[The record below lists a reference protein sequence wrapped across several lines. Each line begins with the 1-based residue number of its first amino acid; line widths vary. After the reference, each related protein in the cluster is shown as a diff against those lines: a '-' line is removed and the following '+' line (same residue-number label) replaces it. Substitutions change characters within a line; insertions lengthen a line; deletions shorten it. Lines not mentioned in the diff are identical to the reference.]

1 MQPPTTPETA
11 AFRRFELAA
20 WGDGGVAQT
29 YDEWW
34 GGLTQQAVSPL
45 LDAAG
50 IRAGR
55 LVLDVATG
63 PGFVAAAAAERG
75 AEVTG
80 IDFSAAMVARAR
92 AHYPAVQFAE
102 GDAEALAFPDGSF
115 DAVTIAFGLLHLAR
129 PDAALAEAHR
139 MLKPGGRL
147 AFTVWA
153 GPPATQGFAA
163 VLDAI
168 AQHGRTDVP
177 LPPGPPFFRFADP
190 EECRRTLAGLG
201 FDNVTTEAVAMT
213 WRSASVDMLCT
224 AFEQGTA
231 RTRGLLRAQTPEA
244 LEKIRASIRQT
255 VADHMVGGV
264 CALAMPCILTS
275 ATKR

>member
-1 MQPPTTPETA
+1 MQPPTTAETT
-11 AFRRFELAA
+11 AFRSFELAA

-34 GGLTQQAVSPL
+34 GSLTQQAVPHL
-45 LDAAG
+45 LDAAAIG
-50 IRAGR
+50 AGSS
-55 LVLDVATG
+55 VLDVATG

-75 AEVTG
+75 ATVTG

-92 AHYPAVQFAE
+92 AHYPTVRFAE
-102 GDAEALAFPDGSF
+102 GDAETLAFPEGSF

-139 MLKPGGRL
+139 VLQPGGRV

-153 GPPATQGFAA
+153 APPATQGFAA

-168 AQHGRTDVP
+168 AKHGRTDVP

-190 EECRRTLAGLG
+190 DECRRTLVGLG
-201 FDNVTTEAVAMT
+201 YDNIATATVAMT

-231 RTRGLLRAQTPEA
+231 RTRGLLRAQTPKA
-244 LEKIRASIRQT
+244 LEQIRAAIRQVVT
-255 VADHMVGGV
+255 DHMVDGV
-264 CALAMPCILTS
+264 CELAMTCVLTS
-275 ATKR
+275 ATKA